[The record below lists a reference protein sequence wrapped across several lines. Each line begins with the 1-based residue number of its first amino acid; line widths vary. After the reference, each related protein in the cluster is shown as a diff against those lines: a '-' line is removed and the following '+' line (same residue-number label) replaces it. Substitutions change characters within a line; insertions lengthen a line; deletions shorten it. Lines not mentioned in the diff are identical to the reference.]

1 MIVRPKKR
9 KVLRYKKMKEIGLN
23 ENKIQFLFILDSSN
37 SETYNELISNFN
49 NTNVEVNIFSNLSS
63 YQKYEKFNYFSDSL
77 DILFEICETSFMMKD
92 KRILFYDYTI
102 IDSIDI
108 LNQIK
113 PIVSKS
119 KPDEISIV
127 LAHCDTEE
135 KKELLIEN
143 LITLKKQNQKIILS
157 SHILVDNDIIEL
169 VDYFVCDKKNEMISH
184 TEYDGKGETYAYI
197 DVPGYHHK
205 YFYDNHAFAVL
216 RLMLQAVI
224 LSNANGYKISH
235 LIHYDSVLYDPKV
248 LRNHYEDLQNY
259 DIVHYFFDEHKQR
272 MDGNFFSVKNE
283 VFLDLFN
290 HIKTKLDFVKY
301 ELAIFENFLKNI
313 CNSKDYKIKIM
324 KIESLFYKNIIDKI
338 KMLDLSLK
346 KYYSDDVFTD
356 TFIIPSV
363 DKSNNKY
370 ISILTNDKNVSEVI
384 ITELKYKIFPELINV
399 FQVDDNLLNEGI
411 NVFIPHIES
420 GKLINNESKFANCYK
435 LEPELINFHVVKKSE
450 ILSNYNIKE
459 DFITTIVGED
469 FSTVH
474 KRCLEH
480 NGCIVDLGCL
490 YWDWSI
496 FFLGKKRIIGV
507 DPQENE
513 IINTKLFKGA
523 VSDFTGYGI
532 LSTGG
537 ETARIVKSDV
547 GFPVLKWKEFKKLY
561 EIDQISVLKINI
573 EGGEYDLIKSFDSDD
588 FDKIDQ
594 IAVSFHHFED
604 ESLME
609 NTFECLQIIQQHN
622 YDIFDLGI
630 YGWYLCVKKRY

>member
-1 MIVRPKKR
+1 
-9 KVLRYKKMKEIGLN
+9 MKEIGLN

-37 SETYNELISNFN
+37 IESYNELIINFKN
-49 NTNVEVNIFSNLSS
+49 PDVEVNIFSELPDYN
-63 YQKYEKFNYFSDSL
+63 KHEKFNHFSNDL

-92 KRILFYDYTI
+92 ERILAYDYTI
-102 IDSIDI
+102 VDNVDH
-108 LNQIK
+108 LNKIK
-113 PIVSKS
+113 PFVPESKE
-119 KPDEISIV
+119 DEISIV

-143 LITLKKQNQKIILS
+143 LITLKKQNQKILLS

-169 VDYFVCDKKNEMISH
+169 VDYFVCDKKNEMIGH
-184 TEYDGKGETYAYI
+184 TEYDGRGRTYAYI
-197 DVPGYHHK
+197 NVPGYHHE
-205 YFYDNHAFAVL
+205 YYYDNHAFAVL
-216 RLMLQAVI
+216 RLMLQGII
-224 LSNANGYKISH
+224 LSQGNGYKISH
-235 LIHYDSVLYDPKV
+235 LIHYDSVLYDTKV
-248 LRNHYEDLQNY
+248 LRDHYDELQKY
-259 DIVHYFFDEHKQR
+259 DIVHYFFDDYRHR
-272 MDGNFFSVKNE
+272 MDGNFFSIKNE

-290 HIKTKLDFVKY
+290 HIKTKSDFVEY
-301 ELAIFENFLKNI
+301 ELAIFEEFLIHI
-313 CNSKDYKIKIM
+313 CNSKDYKIKTS

-363 DKSNNKY
+363 DESNNKY
-370 ISILTNDKNVSEVI
+370 ISILTYDTSATEVI
-384 ITELKYKIFPELINV
+384 ITGLKYNILPNLINV

-420 GKLINNESKFANCYK
+420 GKLINKESKFAKCYK
-435 LEPELINFHVVKKSE
+435 CEPELINFHVVKKSE

-459 DFITTIVGED
+459 DFITTIAGED

-507 DPQENE
+507 DPQESE
-513 IINTKLFKGA
+513 ILNTQLFKGA
-523 VSDFTGYGI
+523 VSNFNGLGR
-532 LSTGG
+532 LSNKG
-537 ETARIVKSDV
+537 ETAKIIKSDV
-547 GFPVLKWKEFKKLY
+547 GFPVLKWKEFTKMY
-561 EIDQISVLKINI
+561 EIEQISVLKINI
-573 EGGEYDLIKSFDSDD
+573 EGGEYDLIKSFDDDD

-604 ESLME
+604 ESLKE
-609 NTFECLQIIQQHN
+609 NTVECLQIIQQHN
-622 YDIFDLGI
+622 YDIFDLDI
-630 YGWYLCVKKRY
+630 YGWFLCVKKHS